1 MKDNEYLILGS
12 IIIMAIGITDWILW
26 IATIYVV
33 SIAMTKPI
41 NIVNC
46 KKNDHVQV

>member
-1 MKDNEYLILGS
+1 MKDNEYLIMGS

-33 SIAMTKPI
+33 SIAMIKLI

-46 KKNDHVQV
+46 KKNAHVQI